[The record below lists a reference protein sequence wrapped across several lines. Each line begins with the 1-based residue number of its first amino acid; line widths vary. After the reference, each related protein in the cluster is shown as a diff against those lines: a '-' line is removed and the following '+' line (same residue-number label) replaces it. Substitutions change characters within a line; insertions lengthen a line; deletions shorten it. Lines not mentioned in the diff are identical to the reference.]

1 MPDKAPELYEK
12 IQRLFEQ
19 KFQQD
24 GVIQD
29 LYQLILEGNADY
41 KEAGEFAIR
50 TGELLAQV
58 FETTL
63 SGDRVAGWPTVSQ
76 HRPTHSGTH
85 VEGEL

>member
-41 KEAGEFAIR
+41 KEAR
-50 TGELLAQV
+50 
-58 FETTL
+58 
-63 SGDRVAGWPTVSQ
+63 RVRHPNGGT
-76 HRPTHSGTH
+76 SGTG
-85 VEGEL
+85 V

>member
-24 GVIQD
+24 SVIQD

-58 FETTL
+58 FETTFSAAEL
-63 SGDRVAGWPTVSQ
+63 PDGRLYLNIAQRTVN
-76 HRPTHSGTH
+76 PC
-85 VEGEL
+85 